1 MDKKENTTPDQD
13 STEQKIFD
21 AAHEIFTQKGMDGA
35 KMQEIADKAGIN
47 KALLHYYYRS
57 KEKLYKAVVKAV
69 MAKALPTVRQVIESE
84 LPLEEKI
91 TRFIDFYIGLISKN
105 TFIPLF
111 IISEINK
118 HPDHFFENVMP
129 KQLPQ
134 PEIFFRQVQEEVA
147 AGRIRPVD
155 PRHLIIHIISL
166 CIFPFLGKPLMRMLL
181 GLSPEEMKKLLDQR
195 KQEVTSFVLAGLKP
209 L

>member
-57 KEKLYKAVVKAV
+57 KEKLYEAVVKAV

-105 TFIPLF
+105 TVIPLF

>member
-1 MDKKENTTPDQD
+1 
-13 STEQKIFD
+13 
-21 AAHEIFTQKGMDGA
+21 MDGA

-57 KEKLYKAVVKAV
+57 KEKLYEAVVKAV
-69 MAKALPTVRQVIESE
+69 MSKAIPTVRQVIESE

-134 PEIFFRQVQEEVA
+134 PEFFFRQVQEEVA
-147 AGRIRPVD
+147 AGRIRPID